1 MLRWL
6 QAVSCRMK
14 FRIKAGYPLWKNRKP
29 RPRTRLAIHADHGAL
44 VGVKPYYEE
53 KLDEHAK
60 SVKKCAIVGGG
71 PAGLMAA
78 SVLADHG
85 FAVSVYDGQAT
96 MGRKFLLA
104 GLGGLNLT
112 NALPLEEFSQR
123 YGRQSERFESMIR
136 QFSPDDLRAWAARLG
151 VETFEGSGRRVFPRD
166 MKASGLLRAWLRDLA
181 EKNVTFFPRHDWRGF
196 SGNGSLSFVGK
207 EEGETH
213 FVSADAVLLALGGSS
228 WPRVGTDGRWTPI
241 LEKQEISVAPLRPS
255 NCGFEIE
262 WSALF
267 QEKFSGAPLKTI
279 VLSFQ
284 GHTATGDMTFSR
296 YGVEGGCVYALSGP
310 LRDEIEKKGHAILA
324 IDLKRDMTEHDV
336 RQRLT
341 SAVTRDSLS
350 NRLRKALG
358 LSPVAISLLYEVAA
372 APDLKNPEKLARLI
386 KAAPLKLLRPRP
398 IAEAISSAG
407 GVRFEELDER
417 LMLKK
422 RPGVFVAGEML
433 DWEAPTG
440 GFLLQGCISSGVW
453 AARGMIA
460 FLEKNQGIPES

>member
-1 MLRWL
+1 M
-6 QAVSCRMK
+6 S
-14 FRIKAGYPLWKNRKP
+14 
-29 RPRTRLAIHADHGAL
+29 
-44 VGVKPYYEE
+44 
-53 KLDEHAK
+53 EHAR
-60 SVKKCAIVGGG
+60 SVKKCVIVGGG

-85 FAVSVYDGQAT
+85 FAVSVYDGKAT

-112 NALPLEEFSQR
+112 NALPLEKFSQR
-123 YGRQSERFESMIR
+123 YGLQSERFKSMIKR
-136 QFSPDDLRAWAARLG
+136 FSPDDLRAWAARLG

-196 SGNGSLSFVGK
+196 SKDGSLSFIK
-207 EEGETH
+207 EEESEAH
-213 FVSADAVLLALGGSS
+213 FVSADAVLLALGGAS
-228 WPRVGTDGRWTPI
+228 WPRVGTDGRWVPI
-241 LEKQEISVAPLRPS
+241 FEKEGISVAPLHPS

-267 QEKFSGAPLKTI
+267 REKFSGTPLKTI
-279 VLSFQ
+279 TLSFQ
-284 GHTATGDMTFSR
+284 GQAVTGDMVFSR

-310 LRDEIEKKGHAILA
+310 LRDEIEKKGHAILT
-324 IDLKRDMTEHDV
+324 IDLKRDITEQEI
-336 RQRLT
+336 RQRLAN
-341 SAVTRDSLS
+341 AVTRDSLS

-358 LSPVAISLLYEVAA
+358 LSPVAISLLYEVVAA
-372 APDLKNPEKLARLI
+372 SDLKNPEKLAHLI
-386 KAAPLKLLRPRP
+386 KAVPLKLLRSRP

-407 GVRFEELDER
+407 GVCFNEVDER

-422 RPGVFVAGEML
+422 RPGVFIAGEML

-440 GFLLQGCISSGVW
+440 GFLLQGSISSGVW
-453 AARGMIA
+453 AARGMIS
-460 FLEKNQGIPES
+460 FLSIK